1 MGWVAQERAGTPG
14 EVTQSEK
21 LSQDR
26 QLQEGTLRQV
36 VGVGGQHVCPAEC
49 SWFSGEMP

>member
-1 MGWVAQERAGTPG
+1 MVAQERAGTPG

-21 LSQDR
+21 ELDR

-36 VGVGGQHVCPAEC
+36 VGVGGQHVSC
-49 SWFSGEMP
+49 